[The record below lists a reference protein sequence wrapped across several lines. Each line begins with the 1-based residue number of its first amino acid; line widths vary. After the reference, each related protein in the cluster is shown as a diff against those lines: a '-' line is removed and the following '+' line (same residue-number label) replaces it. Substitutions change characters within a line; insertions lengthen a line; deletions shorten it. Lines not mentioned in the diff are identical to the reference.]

1 MSRRREV
8 AVRFPSALEDPNIS
22 VRLLSAEET
31 IHSLQKRE
39 FIGEELDSCHFWL
52 QEGKEV
58 FRDAVCGILPYD
70 SYDKIWATLNQIRHM
85 FCRIVPREELQA
97 LVVEIRAGLSYVT
110 ARKCRDEYDKDLNEI
125 EKSLGLSAHH
135 SPTLQNERELRRAL
149 ERLSRIAADA
159 RESHWRKVN
168 LFRKRLF
175 LTSLSLMVLLLMSLV
190 LLPFV
195 LPAGAPSWIEI
206 FLIICFGTMGGLVS
220 ALNSRESLE
229 SQTSAYYIQR
239 TLLFLRPF
247 IGATAGL
254 IVCLM
259 QATGLISLL
268 PAMATGA
275 DSRVFHPAY
284 LVLAFVAGFSE
295 RFFITQLEKVSGGA
309 RERKD
314 ER

>member
-1 MSRRREV
+1 M
-8 AVRFPSALEDPNIS
+8 RFPPTLEDPNIS
-22 VRLLSAEET
+22 VRLLSAEEM

-39 FIGEELDSCHFWL
+39 FVGDELDSCHFWL
-52 QEGKEV
+52 QESKEV
-58 FRDAVCGILPYD
+58 FRNAVCGILPYD

-85 FCRIVPREELQA
+85 FCRILPRDELQT
-97 LVVEIRAGLSYVT
+97 LVVEIRAGLSYV
-110 ARKCRDEYDKDLNEI
+110 ASRKCRDEYDKDLHEI
-125 EKSLGLSAHH
+125 EKSLGLSIHH
-135 SPTLQNERELRRAL
+135 GTASQEESELRRTL

-175 LTSLSLMVLLLMSLV
+175 LTSLSLMVLLLTSLA

-195 LPAGAPSWIEI
+195 LPAGAPSWSEI
-206 FLIICFGTMGGLVS
+206 FLIICFGAMGGLVS
-220 ALNSRESLE
+220 ALNSREPLE

-254 IVCLM
+254 ITCLM
-259 QATGLISLL
+259 QATGIISLL
-268 PAMATGA
+268 PATATGT
-275 DSRVFHPAY
+275 DSQVFHPAY
-284 LVLAFVAGFSE
+284 LVLAFVAGFGE

-314 ER
+314 EK